1 MSEWKTLGKIEVI
14 TDTDNGYD
22 RIGEVGGGF
31 GWPPDDLQYL
41 PYRLDLKIHIRK
53 YGHVEL
59 LEILARMTGQVMEC
73 YRELQ
78 VEDDLKG
85 IAVCENNDCEQ

>member
-1 MSEWKTLGKIEVI
+1 MSEWKTLGTIKVI

-22 RIGEVGGGF
+22 RIGEISGSF
-31 GWPPDDLQYL
+31 GYPLN
-41 PYRLDLKIHIRK
+41 DLKVHIRK
-53 YGHVEL
+53 YGHIEL
-59 LEILARMTGQVMEC
+59 LEALARMTGQVMEC

-85 IAVCENNDCEQ
+85 IDACRSNDCGQ